1 MQTRNKLIVCLEK
14 DITFNMK
21 KLYIIILFVFI
32 CVNGFA
38 QTTKPFQLDTNDLC
52 IPYPVAKQIL
62 IDLNDYDRLK
72 EVVVTYKNEIY
83 ELNNNGCQYQII
95 NKIDID
101 YNNYDLEHDIIIIFL
116 NPQFLKTHK
125 NIYDEFIKISNNF
138 KYKIVVLLYF
148 CFKKKGKN
156 IQFDLQPSAYE
167 FG

>member
-38 QTTKPFQLDTNDLC
+38 QTTKPFQLDTNDMC

-83 ELNNNGCQYQII
+83 ELNN
-95 NKIDID
+95 KV
-101 YNNYDLEHDIIIIFL
+101 L
-116 NPQFLKTHK
+116 FLKKENDGWLEDNKLNKEIILEK
-125 NIYDEFIKISNNF
+125 NKTIEIYKSENDDLKKENKRLKTKNGLYNIISALI
-138 KYKIVVLLYF
+138 IVPLTYIALT
-148 CFKKKGKN
+148 K
-156 IQFDLQPSAYE
+156 
-167 FG
+167 